1 LGATATARI
10 EPVERL
16 QEPDG
21 SIWTVVGIGEQPMD
35 RLKGKV
41 ALISGGA
48 RGQGAAETRLFVNEG
63 ARVVVGDVLDAE
75 ARKLADEVNRQAGAR
90 VSLPIHLDVT
100 RAADWRAAVE
110 ACEREFGGLDILVN
124 NAGILNTKGVGDT
137 SEEEW
142 DAVINVNQKGVWLG
156 IKIAAPAMKRRGSGS
171 IINISSIYGLIGSG
185 GSAAYHAS
193 KGAVRLL
200 TKTAAVEY
208 APDNIRVNSVHPGV
222 IKTPMVDIFADEDL
236 DAIAAL
242 APMKRAA
249 RPEEVGYVVLFLA
262 TDEAS
267 FVTGAEYA
275 VDGGYTAV

>member
-1 LGATATARI
+1 
-10 EPVERL
+10 
-16 QEPDG
+16 
-21 SIWTVVGIGEQPMD
+21 MD

-63 ARVVVGDVLDAE
+63 ARVVVADVLDAE
-75 ARKLADEVNRQAGAR
+75 ARQLAEEVNKKAGTKAA
-90 VSLPIHLDVT
+90 LPVHLDVT
-100 RAADWRAAVE
+100 RAGDWRAAVD

-124 NAGILNTKGVGDT
+124 NAGILNVKGVSDT
-137 SEEEW
+137 NEEEW
-142 DAVINVNQKGVWLG
+142 DAIINVNQKGVWLG
-156 IKIAAPAMKRRGSGS
+156 TKFAAPAMKKRGGGS

-222 IKTPMVDIFADEDL
+222 IKTPMVDIFAEKNLKDR
-236 DAIAAL
+236 AL

-267 FVTGAEYA
+267 FVTGAEYV

>member
-1 LGATATARI
+1 
-10 EPVERL
+10 
-16 QEPDG
+16 
-21 SIWTVVGIGEQPMD
+21 MD

-41 ALISGGA
+41 ALISGAA

-63 ARVVVGDVLDAE
+63 ARVVISDVLDSE
-75 ARKLADEVNRQAGAR
+75 AGKLASEINQNAGAR
-90 VSLPIHLDVT
+90 VTLPVHLDVT
-100 RAADWRAAVE
+100 RAEDWRAAVE
-110 ACEREFGGLDILVN
+110 TCEREFGGLDILVN
-124 NAGILNTKGVGDT
+124 NAGILNIKGVSDT
-137 SEEEW
+137 NEEEW

-156 IKIAAPAMKRRGSGS
+156 TKIAVPAMKKRGGGS
-171 IINISSIYGLIGSG
+171 IVNISSIYGLIGSG

-193 KGAVRLL
+193 KGAVRIL

-222 IKTPMVDIFADEDL
+222 IKTPMVDIFDDKDL
-236 DAIAAL
+236 QAIAAL

-262 TDEAS
+262 SDEAS

>member
-1 LGATATARI
+1 
-10 EPVERL
+10 
-16 QEPDG
+16 
-21 SIWTVVGIGEQPMD
+21 MD

-41 ALISGGA
+41 ALISGAA

-63 ARVVVGDVLDAE
+63 ARVVISDVLDSE
-75 ARKLADEVNRQAGAR
+75 AGKLASEINQNAGAR
-90 VSLPIHLDVT
+90 VTLPVHLDVT
-100 RAADWRAAVE
+100 RAEDWRAAVE
-110 ACEREFGGLDILVN
+110 TCEREFGGLDILVN
-124 NAGILNTKGVGDT
+124 NAGILNIKGVSDT
-137 SEEEW
+137 NEEEW

-156 IKIAAPAMKRRGSGS
+156 TKIAVPAMKKRGGGS

-193 KGAVRLL
+193 KGAVRIL

-222 IKTPMVDIFADEDL
+222 IKTPMVDIFDDKDL
-236 DAIAAL
+236 QAIAAL

-262 TDEAS
+262 SDEAS

>member
-1 LGATATARI
+1 
-10 EPVERL
+10 
-16 QEPDG
+16 
-21 SIWTVVGIGEQPMD
+21 MD

-48 RGQGAAETRLFVNEG
+48 RGQGAAETRLFVKEG
-63 ARVVVGDVLDAE
+63 ARVAIGDVLDAE
-75 ARKLADEVNRQAGAR
+75 MRELSEEVNREAGAR
-90 VSLPIHLDVT
+90 VTLPVRLDVT

-124 NAGILNTKGVGDT
+124 NAGILNVKGVGDT

-156 IKIAAPAMKRRGSGS
+156 TKAAAPAMKKRGAGS

-208 APDNIRVNSVHPGV
+208 APFNIRVNSVHPGV
-222 IKTPMVDIFADEDL
+222 IKTPMTDIFAEKDL

-267 FVTGAEYA
+267 FVTGAEYV